1 MKLKTYAVVLDGSQ
15 QRVTLAGNNFLAD
28 KKILFFFRNSSSVSQ
43 FGNVNGSDIEV
54 TIYSKNGEIIREAI
68 NPADFS
74 ILSTDV
80 EALKNLT
87 SFENIDL
94 ERSFIWNSVPAI
106 NTIVLLYF
114 VVIEE

>member
-28 KKILFFFRNSSSVSQ
+28 KKILFFFRNSSGASQ
-43 FGNVNGSDIEV
+43 FGYVNVSDIEV

-68 NPADFS
+68 NPANFNTS
-74 ILSTDV
+74 SVDV
-80 EALKNLT
+80 EVLKNVT

-94 ERSFIWNSVPAI
+94 ERSFVWNSNPAI
-106 NTIVLLYF
+106 NTIVLLHF